1 MLSGELQAKHPQLVE
16 RASKIDDEI
25 WNLVGSTKR
34 VGRRFQTQL
43 RKVTDRISS
52 LQASS
57 ASSLKPKSVARKEA
71 GKLKAESLRL
81 WRQDF
86 SAAREALKRE
96 GYKGSLKLKKG
107 VPMYINLKKCGKARV
122 ANQARSALASEMPA
136 FRRREDCLV
145 GPGGS

>member
-1 MLSGELQAKHPQLVE
+1 MSSGIWLGTQNVSVGVSRPNCVKSQTGSRRYKQA
-16 RASKIDDEI
+16 R
-25 WNLVGSTKR
+25 
-34 VGRRFQTQL
+34 
-43 RKVTDRISS
+43 
-52 LQASS
+52 S
-57 ASSLKPKSVARKEA
+57 ASSLKPKSAGRKEV
-71 GKLKAESLRL
+71 GRLKAESLRL

-107 VPMYINLKKCGKARV
+107 MPMYTKIEEMREARA